1 MKIRL
6 YKGDITELNA
16 DAIVNA
22 ANRDLSGGDGV
33 DGAIHAAAGPRLLE
47 ACRKLNGCRTG
58 EAKIT
63 KGYNLKAKYVIHAV
77 GPMYYGEKDEPSLL
91 ALCYRNSLNIA
102 KAYDLHSIVFPC
114 ISAGAYGYPLKEAS
128 DIAINTVV
136 AWLRANLDYEIS
148 VTFCCFSDSS
158 YDIYTDLLS
167 RYKRKSDSNT

>member
-6 YKGDITELNA
+6 HKGDITELNA

-47 ACRKLNGCRTG
+47 ACRKLNGCKTG

-91 ALCYRNSLNIA
+91 ASCYRNSLNIA
-102 KAYDLHSIVFPC
+102 KTYDLHSIAFPC
-114 ISAGAYGYPLKEAS
+114 ISAGAYGYPLKKAS

-148 VTFCCFSDSS
+148 ITFCCFSDSS
-158 YDIYTDLLS
+158 YDVYSELLS
-167 RYKRKSDSNT
+167 RCKRKSDSNT

>member
-6 YKGDITELNA
+6 YKGDITELSA

-33 DGAIHAAAGPRLLE
+33 DGAIHVAAGPRLLE
-47 ACRKLNGCRTG
+47 ACKKLNGCKTG

-91 ALCYRNSLNIA
+91 ASCYRNSLNIA
-102 KAYDLHSIVFPC
+102 KTYDLHSIVFPC

-128 DIAINTVV
+128 VIAINTVV

-158 YDIYTDLLS
+158 YDVYSELLS